1 MFDNPFTFELITPN
15 RTLFT
20 GEVRSVTV
28 PGVMGNFQVLRNH
41 APLIT
46 SLEIGKITMR
56 DKSDAVHDFAT
67 SGGFV
72 EVKNNVCTLIAETA
86 EPADGIDVD
95 RAKRSKERAE
105 QRLKAQRSE
114 QVDPH
119 RARTA
124 FLRAINRIK
133 VAEQK

>member
-15 RTLFT
+15 RTLFS

-28 PGVMGNFQVLRNH
+28 PGVMGNFQVLRSH
-41 APLIT
+41 APLLT
-46 SLEIGKITMR
+46 SLEIGKIQLR
-56 DKSDAVHDFAT
+56 DKNDAKHDYAT

-86 EPADGIDVD
+86 EPVDAIDLE
-95 RAKRSKERAE
+95 RAKRAKERAE

-114 QVDPH
+114 HVDTE
-119 RARTA
+119 RARNA
-124 FLRAINRIK
+124 LLRAVNRIK
-133 VAEQK
+133 IAEKK

>member
-1 MFDNPFTFELITPN
+1 MFDNPFTFELITPD
-15 RTLFT
+15 RTLFS
-20 GEVRSVTV
+20 GEVRSVTI
-28 PGVMGNFQVLRNH
+28 PGVVGNFQVLRSH

-46 SLEIGKITMR
+46 SLEIGRIRLR
-56 DKSDAVHDFAT
+56 DKADATHDFAT

-95 RAKRSKERAE
+95 RAKRAKERAE
-105 QRLKAQRSE
+105 QRIKAQRSE